1 MLLINVKNME
11 LKVYLFQNIFRL
23 HLDFINAVKN
33 ALKLDCV
40 KYGYNF
46 IKYSNIL
53 PGDLWQDGLHL
64 NNSGKVKLMN
74 KFLISSNKNYF
85 FNKGFAQ

>member
-1 MLLINVKNME
+1 ME
-11 LKVYLFQNIFRL
+11 LKVYLFRNIFRL

-46 IKYSNIL
+46 LKYSNIL
-53 PGDLWQDGLHL
+53 PGDL
-64 NNSGKVKLMN
+64 
-74 KFLISSNKNYF
+74 
-85 FNKGFAQ
+85 